1 MKYKNDKQIFTTIE
15 HNFGG
20 AEELPLLTF
29 DLLNGLEGFR
39 HCFTTRKGGVS
50 QGVYESLNLSFT
62 RGDDKEAVLE
72 NYRRVASY
80 FGKEPDDIVT
90 SDQTHTTTVHE
101 VGRPASGFGVTRPRA
116 YSDVDGL
123 ITNTPGV
130 VLATFYADCV
140 PLYFVDPVH
149 RAIGLSHSGWRGT
162 VGRMAKAT
170 LSEMNLHYGTKPEDV
185 YAAIGPSICKD
196 CYEISSDVAE
206 AFSDAFPNHPEILE
220 DKGFPYGHTS
230 NEVLDHKY
238 QLDLW
243 RANEVVLLECGVK
256 AEHIAV
262 TNVCTCCNPDE
273 LFSHRIMGAKRGN
286 LGAFLMIEE

>member
-1 MKYKNDKQIFTTIE
+1 MIYKNDNTIFREIM
-15 HNFGG
+15 HDFGG
-20 AEELPLLTF
+20 GEALPLLTF
-29 DLLNGLEGFR
+29 ERFHDLQGFR

-50 QGVYESLNLSFT
+50 TGVFASLNLSFT
-62 RGDDKEAVLE
+62 RGDDRDAVME

-80 FGKEPDDIVT
+80 FGKKPEDIVT

-123 ITNTPGV
+123 ITNEPGV

-140 PLYFVDPVH
+140 PLYFIDPVH

-162 VGRMAKAT
+162 VGRMGRET
-170 LSEMNLHYGTKPEDV
+170 LMAMEAHYGTRPEDV

-196 CYEISSDVAE
+196 CYEVSSDVAE
-206 AFSDAFPNHPEILE
+206 AFFDAFPEHPEILE
-220 DKGFPYGHTS
+220 DRGFPYGHS
-230 NEVLDHKY
+230 NNLVMDHKY

-243 RANEVVLLECGVK
+243 RANEVVLLECGVLP
-256 AEHIAV
+256 EHLAV
-262 TNVCTCCNPDE
+262 TNVCTCCNSNE
-273 LFSHRIMGAKRGN
+273 LFSHRASHGKRGN

>member
-1 MKYKNDKQIFTTIE
+1 MKFKNDKHIYNTIE
-15 HNFGG
+15 HDFGG
-20 AEELPLLTF
+20 GNTLPLLTF
-29 DLLNGLEGFR
+29 DLFDGVPGFR

-50 QGVYESLNLSFT
+50 DGVFESLNLSFT
-62 RGDDKEAVLE
+62 RGDDHDKVME

-80 FGKEPDDIVT
+80 FGKKPEDIVT

-123 ITNTPGV
+123 ITDTPGV

-140 PLYFVDPVH
+140 PLYFIDPVH

-162 VGRMAKAT
+162 VGRMGKAT

-185 YAAIGPSICKD
+185 YCAIGPSICAD

-206 AFSDAFPNHPEILE
+206 AFTDAFPNHPEILT
-220 DKGFPYGHTS
+220 DLGFPYGHTS

-238 QLDLW
+238 RLDLW
-243 RANEVVLLECGVK
+243 RANEVVLLESGVLP
-256 AEHIAV
+256 EHIAV
-262 TNVCTCCNPDE
+262 TNVCTCCNSQE
-273 LFSHRIMGAKRGN
+273 LFSHRASHGKRGN